1 MRLSSRA
8 RYALR
13 MLIEIAEH
21 EGEAGPVSL
30 KEVAQRSRISH
41 SYLEQLAISLKNA
54 SLIRGRSG
62 HRGGYR
68 LARSAATI
76 TIGQIVQAVIGPIN
90 VVDCVRHPDTCL
102 AADLC
107 GCRLIYRLVNERITG
122 VLEEFT
128 LQDLVRRDGGRA
140 MTERLAGADHGCP
153 AR

>member
-1 MRLSSRA
+1 MRISTRA

-13 MLIEIAEH
+13 LLIEIARD
-21 EGEAGPVSL
+21 GTADGPISL
-30 KEVAQRSRISH
+30 KEVAQRSRISR

-68 LARSAATI
+68 LARAAESI
-76 TIGQIVQAVIGPIN
+76 TIGQILRAVIGPIN

-107 GCRLIYRLVNERITG
+107 GCRAIYQLVNERITD
-122 VLEEFT
+122 VFEEFT
-128 LQDLVRRDGGRA
+128 LQDLVRRDGGNA
-140 MTERLAGADHGCP
+140 MTERLADAEQGCP